1 MFTLALRLVLAL
13 GILAQGPLVITN
25 DPGGVVA
32 YRAVRVAALGDR
44 EVRIE
49 GRCAS
54 ACTMFLAAPNVCV
67 TPDARLSFHGPSHF
81 GIPLPRA
88 DFDYWSRVIANHY
101 PESLSV
107 WFMSVGR
114 FGEYSI
120 DGAGVI
126 ANGWARAC
134 R

>member
-1 MFTLALRLVLAL
+1 MVGLALKVILAL
-13 GILAQGPLVITN
+13 AVIGQGPLVITN
-25 DPGGVVA
+25 DPGGIVA
-32 YRAVRVAALGDR
+32 TRAARVALIGDR

-54 ACTMFLAAPNVCV
+54 ACTMWLAAPNVCV
-67 TPDARLSFHGPSHF
+67 APDARLSFHGPSHF
-81 GIPLPRA
+81 GLPLPRA
-88 DFDYWSRVIANHY
+88 DFNYWSRVISNHY
-101 PESLSV
+101 PESLAV

-126 ANGWARAC
+126 ANGWAREC
-134 R
+134 D